1 MKVSKKFLLYRDGFL
16 VRRLIE
22 QKGMNI
28 LLDFWYNEK
37 QELYTLFG
45 QRRSICKEGRICG
58 RKACSLS

>member
-1 MKVSKKFLLYRDGFL
+1 MAAILFFCFEETSDFLGH
-16 VRRLIE
+16 
-22 QKGMNI
+22 
-28 LLDFWYNEK
+28 FWYNEK